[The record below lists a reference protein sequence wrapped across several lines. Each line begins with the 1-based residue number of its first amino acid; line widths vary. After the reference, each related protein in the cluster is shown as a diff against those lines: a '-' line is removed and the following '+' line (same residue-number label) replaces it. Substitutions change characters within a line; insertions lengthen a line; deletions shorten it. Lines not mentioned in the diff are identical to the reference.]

1 MENGDKEEEMSEEK
15 RNKAEEKV
23 KRILEDLQPF
33 EYRRYLQN
41 RFARIGNPIKL
52 KEEKEKLTFVRVLA
66 K

>member
-1 MENGDKEEEMSEEK
+1 MSEEK

-23 KRILEDLQPF
+23 KGILEDLQPF

-52 KEEKEKLTFVRVLA
+52 KEEKEKLTFVRVYH
-66 K
+66 